1 MQKAAN
7 DLFEVNNIYWKANF
21 IFISRVDL
29 ICIAICLCP
38 SVYGLVDE
46 SVNLEWFRLNV
57 LPVLFHIITEE

>member
-46 SVNLEWFRLNV
+46 SVNLE
-57 LPVLFHIITEE
+57 